1 MKKLAL
7 SIIFIAMLVQTNFGQ
22 FSATFFILSAD
33 HAAVSGQLYV
43 QDHLYRLDFNQG
55 SEEGIII
62 VDTKEAKSTI
72 LIPAMN
78 MYIENALAPD
88 EISNL
93 DPFRLHDYYIGQG
106 LANNS
111 GYELIESYNCIVY
124 KIIDEDG
131 NELTEW
137 FSEDLNFPIKIEG
150 ILNGGD
156 FLMELKEINESKLE
170 PSIFKVPDD
179 FILMNSNYQ

>member
-7 SIIFIAMLVQTNFGQ
+7 SIIFIVMLVQTNFGQ

-33 HAAVSGQLYV
+33 QDAVSGQLYV
-43 QDHLYRLDFNQG
+43 QDHLYRMDFHQG
-55 SEEGIII
+55 GEESIII
-62 VDTKEAKSTI
+62 IDTKEAKSTI

-78 MYIENALAPD
+78 MYIENALASD

-93 DPFRLHDYYIGQG
+93 DPFRFHDYYMSQD
-106 LANNS
+106 LAKDS
-111 GYELIESYNCIVY
+111 GYELIEGYNCILY
-124 KIIDEDG
+124 KTTDEDG

-156 FLMELKEINESKLE
+156 FLMELKEINESKPE

-179 FILMNSNYQ
+179 FQPMNNNK

>member
-1 MKKLAL
+1 MKKIAL
-7 SIIFIAMLVQTNFGQ
+7 SIILYSLVAHTNFGQ

-62 VDTKEAKSTI
+62 VDTKEAMSTI

-78 MYIENALAPD
+78 MYIKNTLESD

-111 GYELIESYNCIVY
+111 GYELIEDYNCIVY
-124 KIIDEDG
+124 KITDEDG
-131 NELTEW
+131 NDFTEW

-150 ILNGGD
+150 NLNGGD
-156 FLMELKEINESKLE
+156 FLMELKEINESKPE

-179 FILMNSNYQ
+179 YQPMNSNHQ